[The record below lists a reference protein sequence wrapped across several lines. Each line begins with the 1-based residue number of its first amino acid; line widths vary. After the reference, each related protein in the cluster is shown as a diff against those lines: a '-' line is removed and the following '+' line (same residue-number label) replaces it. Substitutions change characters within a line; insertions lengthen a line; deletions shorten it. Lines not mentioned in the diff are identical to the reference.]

1 MNICMEIW
9 VYGIWV
15 WFCMELVTFH
25 MEKYR
30 SLYNSIGL
38 SSFGCRKYK
47 HMVWRL
53 PISFL
58 VRVELRK
65 VLRLL

>member
-15 WFCMELVTFH
+15 WFCMELVKFR

-30 SLYNSIGL
+30 SLYNSMGL
-38 SSFGCRKYK
+38 SSFGCKKYK
-47 HMVWRL
+47 YMVWRL

-58 VRVELRK
+58 VRFELRK